1 MPVAGPQGMQTNWA
15 GRLRPVKSVESLV
28 SSPLYNT
35 HTHHKIEPTSSSSPQ
50 AINGGRRRDLDSESV
65 MEEMESPL
73 SKSSPATPTAASATL
88 TDVHVMFH
96 NPPQTTMM
104 NGNNCS
110 DDSRSLLN
118 PKTHNR
124 FVGY

>member
-28 SSPLYNT
+28 SSPLYNN
-35 HTHHKIEPTSSSSPQ
+35 HTNTNGNSDISSP
-50 AINGGRRRDLDSESV
+50 AGKCDRDLDSASV
-65 MEEMESPL
+65 MEEMESSL
-73 SKSSPATPTAASATL
+73 SKSSPATPTTAL

-96 NPPQTTMM
+96 NPPQSTLT
-104 NGNNCS
+104 NGN
-110 DDSRSLLN
+110 DPRMN

-124 FVGY
+124 